1 MILGID
7 YGARRIGLAL
17 ADEATVIP
25 LPFKE
30 LKNQGIDLVILEIE
44 KIIQQEK
51 INLIVVG
58 WPVGL
63 GGQETEKT
71 HETKKFIDILAKKV
85 SIPVAKIDERLTSKL
100 ADTLSGKQGSRD
112 VGAAMIILEDF
123 LQRQKE

>member
-71 HETKKFIDILAKKV
+71 QETKKFIDILAKKV